1 MAKTRIAYFCQSC
14 GFESAKWLG
23 KCPSCQQWNTFVE
36 EIIDKG
42 NSAASVPTWKV
53 TSNTQQR
60 ANKPVEVADIT
71 FTEEHRMQTPDKEFN
86 RVLGGGIVAGSLV
99 LIGGEPGIGKST
111 LMLQLALNMPN
122 LKVLYVS
129 GEESERQIKMRA
141 ERLVPEA
148 VNPQSKNLSSKLET
162 LNHKSGALNSNSE
175 IEHPKS
181 EINKGCF
188 ILTETSTQNIFKQ
201 IEALEPD
208 LVVIDSIQTLH
219 SSHIESTPG
228 SVSQVRE
235 CTAEML
241 RFAKE
246 TSTPVFLIGHI
257 TKDGMIAGP
266 KILEHMVDTVLQF
279 EGDRH
284 HVYRILRT
292 VKNRFGSAS
301 ELGIYEMLG
310 EGLRE
315 VSNPSEIL
323 LSQRDEP
330 LSGITISA
338 TLEGMRPMLIETQ
351 ALVSTSAYGTPQRTA
366 TGFDTKRMSMLLA
379 VLEKRCGFRL
389 GAKDVFLNITG
400 GIRVEDPAIDLG
412 LAAAIISSHEDIP
425 IPFKT
430 CFAGEIGLSG
440 EIRAVNR
447 VEQRIAEAQ
456 KLGFNQIF
464 ISKYNLPS
472 GGQDKKR
479 MDLSRYDIE
488 VKIVSSIEEVFGLLF
503 G

>member
-1 MAKTRIAYFCQSC
+1 MAKSKIAYFCQSC

-36 EIIDKG
+36 EVIEKDPK
-42 NSAASVPTWKV
+42 SVPNWKV
-53 TSNTQQR
+53 STTTQQR
-60 ANKPVEVADIT
+60 ANKPVEVANIT
-71 FTEEHRMQTPDKEFN
+71 FSEEDRLLTPDKEFN

-122 LKVLYVS
+122 LKVLYIS
-129 GEESERQIKMRA
+129 GEESEKQIKMRA
-141 ERLVPEA
+141 ERLSEVGSRNAEIG
-148 VNPQSKNLSSKLET
+148 SKNL
-162 LNHKSGALNSNSE
+162 NSAINTP
-175 IEHPKS
+175 HS
-181 EINKGCF
+181 EINKGCY

-201 IEALEPD
+201 IEELEPD
-208 LVVIDSIQTLH
+208 LVVVDSIQTLH

-235 CTAEML
+235 CTAELL

-246 TSTPVFLIGHI
+246 SATPVFLIGHI

-292 VKNRFGSAS
+292 VKNRFGSSS

-351 ALVSTSAYGTPQRTA
+351 ALVSTSVYGTPQRNA
-366 TGFDTKRMSMLLA
+366 NGFDAKRMSMLLA
-379 VLEKRCGFRL
+379 VLEKRCGFKL
-389 GAKDVFLNITG
+389 GAQDVFLNITG
-400 GIRVEDPAIDLG
+400 GIKVEDPAIDLG
-412 LAAAIISSHEDIP
+412 LAAAIISSYQNIP

-456 KLGFNQIF
+456 KLGFEQIY
-464 ISKYNLPS
+464 ISKYNMPS
-472 GGQDKKR
+472 AAQDKKR
-479 MDLSRYDIE
+479 MDLSRYTIDIKM
-488 VKIVSSIEEVFGLLF
+488 VANIEDVFGLLF

>member
-14 GFESAKWLG
+14 GFEAAKWLG
-23 KCPSCQQWNTFVE
+23 KCPSCQQWNTFAE
-36 EIIDKG
+36 EIIEKE
-42 NSAASVPTWKV
+42 NTSVPNWKV
-53 TSNTQQR
+53 ASTTLQR

-71 FTEEHRMQTPDKEFN
+71 FNEEDRLLTPDNEFN

-111 LMLQLALNMPN
+111 LMLQLAMNMPN

-129 GEESERQIKMRA
+129 GEESGRQIKMRA
-141 ERLVPEA
+141 ERL
-148 VNPQSKNLSSKLET
+148 
-162 LNHKSGALNSNSE
+162 SE
-175 IEHPKS
+175 VGSRKS
-181 EINKGCF
+181 EIGSQKLQNDLKNSDIEHSKSEIKKGCF

-201 IEALEPD
+201 IEELEPD
-208 LVVIDSIQTLH
+208 LVVVDSIQTLY

-235 CTAEML
+235 CTAELL

-246 TSTPVFLIGHI
+246 SGTPVFLIGHI

-292 VKNRFGSAS
+292 VKNRFGPAS

-351 ALVSTSAYGTPQRTA
+351 ALVSTSVYGTPQRTA

-379 VLEKRCGFRL
+379 VLEKRCGFNL

-456 KLGFNQIF
+456 KLGFEQIF

-472 GGQDKKR
+472 AAQDKKR
-479 MDLSRYDIE
+479 IDLSRYKID
-488 VKIVSSIEEVFGLLF
+488 VKAVSRIEEVFGLLF

>member
-1 MAKTRIAYFCQSC
+1 MAKTKIAYFCQSC
-14 GFESAKWLG
+14 GFEAAKWLG
-23 KCPSCQQWNTFVE
+23 KCPSCQQWNTFAE
-36 EIIDKG
+36 EIIEKA
-42 NSAASVPTWKV
+42 NTAVPNWKPSS
-53 TSNTQQR
+53 TTTQR
-60 ANKPVEVADIT
+60 ANKPVQISEIT
-71 FTEEHRMQTPDKEFN
+71 FDEEQRMLTPDKEFN

-141 ERLVPEA
+141 ERLQEVNSKQLA
-148 VNPQSKNLSSKLET
+148 VGSGEQLAISSKQLAV
-162 LNHKSGALNSNSE
+162 G
-175 IEHPKS
+175 
-181 EINKGCF
+181 KGCY

-208 LVVIDSIQTLH
+208 LVVIDSIQTLY
-219 SSHIESTPG
+219 SAHIESTPG

-246 TSTPVFLIGHI
+246 SGTPVFLIGHI

-284 HVYRILRT
+284 HVYRILRAI
-292 VKNRFGSAS
+292 KNRFGSAS

-315 VSNPSEIL
+315 VSNPSEIW

-338 TLEGMRPMLIETQ
+338 TLEGLRPMLIETQ
-351 ALVSTSAYGTPQRTA
+351 ALVSTSAYGTPQRSA
-366 TGFDTKRMSMLLA
+366 TGFDTRRMSMLLA
-379 VLEKRCGFRL
+379 VLEKRCGFKL

-412 LAAAIISSHEDIP
+412 LAAAIISSHQDIP

-440 EIRAVNR
+440 EVRAVNR
-447 VEQRIAEAQ
+447 IEQRIAEAH
-456 KLGFNQIF
+456 KLGFEQIF
-464 ISKYNLPS
+464 ISKYNLES

-479 MDLSRYDIE
+479 IDLSRYSIA
-488 VKIVSSIEEVFGLLF
+488 VKTVGSIEEVFELLF